1 MTTAAYINR
10 IATSV
15 PEHDIHEAFVRF
27 ARESLENPS
36 DRAVFDRMANRA
48 HIDHRYSVLRANE
61 EPHATSLD
69 DRGLYERGAF
79 PSTAERMKLYERH
92 APELAATALE
102 KLALGGEIAWVT
114 HLIITSCT
122 GFYAPGLDHAIVR
135 QLGLRKSVERTIV
148 GFMGCSA
155 GVNALKLAR
164 HVVLSEPRS
173 RVLIVNL
180 ELCTLHLQ
188 AAVDL
193 ETMLSF
199 LLFSDGC
206 AATLVTSDPV
216 GLAMDSFYATTIQN
230 TEDLITWHIGDAGF
244 EMHLSGRVPNAIA
257 GALDSEAFSILGG
270 TPPSDIERWAV
281 HPGGRSV
288 LEGVER
294 GLGLD
299 ALALAT
305 SRDVLQQYGNMSS
318 ATLSFVLDSVMLDAS
333 RGERGCALAFG
344 PGLCAETMLFH
355 KV

>member
-1 MTTAAYINR
+1 MQTAAYINR
-10 IATSV
+10 IATAV

-27 ARESLENPS
+27 ARESLETPF
-36 DRAVFDRMANRA
+36 DRGVFDRTAERSQ
-48 HIDHRYSVLRANE
+48 IDHRYSVLRANDG
-61 EPHATSLD
+61 PNPSSLD
-69 DRGLYERGAF
+69 DRRVYERGLF
-79 PSTAERMKLYERH
+79 PTTAQRMKLYEEH
-92 APELAATALE
+92 APVLAAAALE
-102 KLALGGEIAWVT
+102 KLPLGGEIAWIS

-164 HVVLSEPRS
+164 HIVLSEPRS

-180 ELCTLHLQ
+180 ELCSLHLQ
-188 AAVDL
+188 AAADL
-193 ETMLSF
+193 ETILSF
-199 LLFSDGC
+199 LLFGDGC
-206 AATLVTSDPV
+206 AATLVSSDPV
-216 GLAMDSFYATTIQN
+216 GLAMDSFYAMTLQN
-230 TEDLITWHIGDAGF
+230 TEDLLTWRIGDSGF
-244 EMHLSGRVPNAIA
+244 DMHHSGRVPNAIA

-270 TPPSDIERWAV
+270 TPPADIERWAV
-281 HPGGRSV
+281 HPGSRSV

-305 SRDVLQQYGNMSS
+305 SRDVLQHYGNMSS
-318 ATLSFVLDSVMLDAS
+318 ATVSFVLETVLLDAQ
-333 RGERGCALAFG
+333 RGDRGCAMAFG